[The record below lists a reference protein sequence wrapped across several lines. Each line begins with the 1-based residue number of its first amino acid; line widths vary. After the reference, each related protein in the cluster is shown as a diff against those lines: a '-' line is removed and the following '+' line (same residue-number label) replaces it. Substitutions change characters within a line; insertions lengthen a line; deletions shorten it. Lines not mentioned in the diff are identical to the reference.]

1 MNTPTLFFR
10 ILIASALLLSTG
22 ACTKFIDFEGEDS
35 TPRLVVNGAF
45 QPDSVFEIELSNSL
59 GFIDISQIQPRTD
72 GSVAVYDG
80 NGSFVDSL
88 THIGD
93 GRYRSNVTA
102 AVGNTYTVR
111 ASSGAFGEVSATDYI
126 PDIMPIDSWDTAS
139 AASSDPFFDNSGLD
153 IFFTLSD
160 PAGSE
165 NFYMVEVFES
175 AGYYI
180 DYVMDPSTGEFVQ
193 DTIYLDFGPQK
204 LYLSTTDQ
212 VLLSE
217 ADGFADGGELYGET
231 FFFSDRLFNG
241 NIRRFQL
248 RLDYYSGIANL
259 EIRLTSASQSYWRY
273 RRTIDRY
280 DYSSGDPFS
289 EPVQVFTNIEGG
301 LGIWAGFSASSAVI
315 EF

>member
-1 MNTPTLFFR
+1 MNTPTKFFR
-10 ILIASALLLSTG
+10 ILIALALIASAGS
-22 ACTKFIDFEGEDS
+22 CTKFIDFEGEDA

-59 GFIDISQIQPRTD
+59 GFIDISQIQPRTN
-72 GSVAVYDG
+72 GSAAVYDD

-88 THIGD
+88 LHIGE
-93 GRYRSNVTA
+93 GKYRSNVTA
-102 AVGNTYTVR
+102 SAGNTYTVR
-111 ASSGAFGEVSATDYI
+111 ASSGAFEEVSATDYLPVI
-126 PDIMPIDSWDTAS
+126 VPINSWDTAS
-139 AASSDPFFDNSGLD
+139 TASSDPFFDNSGLD

-160 PAGSE
+160 PSGSE
-165 NFYMVEVFES
+165 NFYMVEVFQS

-193 DTIYLDFGPQK
+193 DTIYLDFAPQR
-204 LYLSTTDQ
+204 LFLSTTDQ

-217 ADGFADGGELYGET
+217 ADGFADGGELYGST

-241 NIRRFQL
+241 NTRRFQL

-280 DYSSGDPFS
+280 DYSTDDPFS
-289 EPVQVFTNIEGG
+289 EPVQIFTNIEGG
-301 LGIWAGFSASSAVI
+301 LGIWAGFSTSSVVI